1 MHVNSEYQSFEYKTN
16 VVNEEIGAF
25 LEVIGAFHALT
36 ELMNNN
42 RNRQKELKRELEEVV
57 SNPQL
62 IYGVVKKTTKDEKIN
77 KLKYKHEN
85 SVKDSE
91 VCEELYSIIASFI
104 SEIEMPN
111 FKLNHSRKWNF
122 LLNRLAEERMKRIKS
137 EENFWESLAE
147 FTSTS

>member
-77 KLKYKHEN
+77 KYLDKTIMQATRAEQLTH
-85 SVKDSE
+85 
-91 VCEELYSIIASFI
+91 
-104 SEIEMPN
+104 
-111 FKLNHSRKWNF
+111 KLESMQKRVQQVESMY
-122 LLNRLAEERMKRIKS
+122 NRLKEEIPDLKKHHI
-137 EENFWESLAE
+137 LH
-147 FTSTS
+147 TSK